1 MVPFRLL
8 VSGEDIRWLGKGE
21 ATNLGGTKGR
31 AIKSFLQNKNQYL
44 HLFFFAHILVITHI
58 SATRSFLSVRVLENL
73 FGARRCNK
81 GVSCCLYPAGGDGVI
96 SPWWAHSSTCYMTN
110 ATEQQKKNV
119 VGIMHVSI

>member
-1 MVPFRLL
+1 MVRERRSDK
-8 VSGEDIRWLGKGE
+8 SGGDKR
-21 ATNLGGTKGR
+21 
-31 AIKSFLQNKNQYL
+31 KSYQIFSPKQKPVPAS
-44 HLFFFAHILVITHI
+44 FFFAHILVITHI

-110 ATEQQKKNV
+110 PTEQQKKNV